1 MDAEDLIRHLPTGMM
16 RLDAA
21 GNVVTINRAA
31 AEILGSTQAAATGR
45 LLSAL
50 HPALAP
56 MCEPARRAEVRLERD
71 GVPLILGYTTTALE
85 QEGGVVVALSDITED
100 KAQAAKQE
108 HQRRLADLGRVV
120 ATVAHEIKNPVF
132 AVSSL
137 AQLLSSEGAVAAD
150 ADLMECC
157 TRIVAEASRISRL
170 VEDLTALGR
179 PLIPRVRK
187 ADVPQEVGR
196 VQEDLQR
203 VLVPLP
209 DGRRGSVKI
218 VSGQGL
224 SGDAYVE
231 VDPDALRVIVACL
244 VRNAWRAIAE
254 LDEPT
259 DEQCTIEVE
268 LDRADGELL
277 VSVADQGRPIRED
290 ELSAV
295 FEPFFHRGPYGAGL
309 ALTIVKGHVE
319 QLGGTVEVR
328 SSPEAGTVF
337 RVALPAGGG
346 DRI

>member
-1 MDAEDLIRHLPTGMM
+1 LDAEDLIRHLPTGMM
-16 RLDAA
+16 RLDA
-21 GNVVTINRAA
+21 GGSVVTINHAA
-31 AEILGSTQAAATGR
+31 AEILGSTRDDATGR
-45 LLSAL
+45 PLSAL
-50 HPALAP
+50 HPELAS
-56 MCEPARRAEVRLERD
+56 MREPARRAEVRLERD
-71 GVPLILGYTTTALE
+71 GEPLILGYTSTALAE
-85 QEGGVVVALSDITED
+85 EGGVVVALSDITED
-100 KAQAAKQE
+100 KAKAARQE

-137 AQLLSSEGAVAAD
+137 AQLLRSEDAVAAD

-179 PLIPRVRK
+179 PLIPRPRLS
-187 ADVPQEVGR
+187 DVPQEVGR
-196 VQEDLQR
+196 VREDLQR

-209 DGRRGSVKI
+209 DGRRGAVKI
-218 VSGQGL
+218 ASGAAL
-224 SGDAYVE
+224 RSDPKVL

-259 DEQCTIEVE
+259 DEQCTIDVT
-268 LDRADGELL
+268 LDRANGDLL
-277 VSVADQGRPIRED
+277 VSVADHGRPIRDD
-290 ELSAV
+290 ELAAV

-319 QLGGTVEVR
+319 QLGGTVQVR
-328 SSPEAGTVF
+328 SSPDTGTVF
-337 RVALPAGGG
+337 EVALPGGER
-346 DRI
+346 DP